1 MKNKMSL
8 ESLEKKIDKQLIEF
22 RKYRTKNGLQAK
34 KKGLLTKLFT

>member
-1 MKNKMSL
+1 MSL

-22 RKYRTKNGLQAK
+22 RKYRTKNGSQAK